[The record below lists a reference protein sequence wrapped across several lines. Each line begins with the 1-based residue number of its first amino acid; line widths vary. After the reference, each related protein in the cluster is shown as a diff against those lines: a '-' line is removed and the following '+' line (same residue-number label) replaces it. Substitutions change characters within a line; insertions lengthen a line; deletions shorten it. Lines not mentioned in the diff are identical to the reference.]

1 MRFAGPSYYR
11 VRALDQGLDLR
22 FYMGVLRRRLLVML
36 LAFAALAGAA
46 FAVAVL
52 LPPVFQSQARI
63 IVESQQI
70 PADLVRSTVTG
81 LADERLQ
88 VIEQRITTRDV
99 LLGLVEKFKLF
110 DDDREKLTPT
120 ELVDEMR
127 SRIAIE
133 RFELGSVGRRG
144 RPDAL
149 TIGFT
154 VGFEDRSPQVAAR
167 VANELVTLILAEDVK
182 SRTSRASETTRFLE
196 READRRRKELVAIE
210 AQISA
215 YKLANDSALP
225 EKLSFLMTQLE
236 RAKNELATL
245 ERDIYATHE
254 QQRLLELELSVRRA
268 GYDGQGGISVAA
280 SALRQQLEALNME
293 LAKKRSVYTESHPDI
308 QALRRQIAS
317 LEKGSSSLTGE
328 PEGSIEPA
336 AASFSPTIETRL
348 LDEKISSLKSRRT
361 NLQGKRDEVAGV
373 IAGLSDLIVR
383 VPEVQ
388 VHLGN
393 LERRQEN
400 MRSRLE
406 ELSAKLDDARLGER
420 LELDKQAE
428 RFEVLEQPITPSEPT
443 RPNRPLILFGGLGFA
458 AAAALGIAFL
468 LEMLN
473 RTVRSAGDIAR
484 VLGQP
489 PLAAIPYITT
499 GGELRRGRWRV
510 ALIVLLGL
518 LTFAAALLAIHV
530 TYLPLDEFAF
540 KVLRRFG
547 I

>member
-1 MRFAGPSYYR
+1 
-11 VRALDQGLDLR
+11 LDQGLDLR

-36 LAFAALAGAA
+36 LAFAAVAGAA

-52 LPPVFQSQARI
+52 LPPVFTSQARI

-110 DDDREKLTPT
+110 GDDRQRLTPT
-120 ELVDEMR
+120 ELVEEMR

-133 RFELGSVGRRG
+133 RFELGAVGRRG

-196 READRRRKELVAIE
+196 READRRRKELVDIE

-215 YKLANDSALP
+215 FKLANDSALP
-225 EKLSFLMTQLE
+225 EKLPFLMTQLE
-236 RAKNELATL
+236 RAKNELAML

-254 QQRLLELELSVRRA
+254 QQRLLELELNVRRA
-268 GYDGQGGISVAA
+268 GSYGGQGGTSLAGGAA
-280 SALRQQLEALNME
+280 RQQLEALNVE
-293 LAKKRSVYTESHPDI
+293 LAKKRSVYTETHPDI

-317 LEKGSSSLTGE
+317 LEAQGSAMAAAQENT
-328 PEGSIEPA
+328 IEPA
-336 AASFSPTIETRL
+336 AASFSPDIQTQL
-348 LDEKISSLKSRRT
+348 LDEKIESLKARRT
-361 NLQGKRDEVAGV
+361 NLQGKRDEVAEV
-373 IAGLSDLIVR
+373 IAGLNELIIR

-388 VHLGN
+388 VYLGN

-406 ELSAKLDDARLGER
+406 ELSAKLDDAKLGER

-428 RFEVLEQPITPSEPT
+428 RFEVLEQPITPTEPT
-443 RPNRPLILFGGLGFA
+443 KPNRPMILLGGLGLA
-458 AAAALGIAFL
+458 AGAALGIALL

-473 RTVRSAGDIAR
+473 RTVRSAGDITR
-484 VLGQP
+484 LLGQP

-499 GGELRRGRWRV
+499 GGEVRRGRWRIV
-510 ALIVLLGL
+510 LIVLVGL
-518 LTFAAALLAIHV
+518 LVVAAALLAIHF
-530 TYLPLDEFAF
+530 TYLPLDEVTFR
-540 KVLRRFG
+540 VLRRFG

>member
-1 MRFAGPSYYR
+1 M
-11 VRALDQGLDLR
+11 DQGLDLR

-46 FAVAVL
+46 FAVALL

-99 LLGLVEKFKLF
+99 LLGLVERFNLF
-110 DDDREKLTPT
+110 DDDRDRFTPT
-120 ELVDEMR
+120 ELVEEMR
-127 SRIAIE
+127 SRITIE
-133 RFELGSVGRRG
+133 RFELGSVGRSS

-154 VGFEDRSPQVAAR
+154 VGFEDRSPQTAAR

-196 READRRRKELVAIE
+196 READRRRKELVDIE

-225 EKLSFLMTQLE
+225 EKLPFLMTQLE

-254 QQRLLELELSVRRA
+254 QQRLLELELNVRQA
-268 GYDGQGGISVAA
+268 GYGGQGGTSVAA
-280 SALRQQLEALNME
+280 SAERQQLEALNME
-293 LAKKRSVYTESHPDI
+293 LAKKRSVYTESHPDV

-317 LEKGSSSLTGE
+317 LEQGSTNMASDMASET
-328 PEGSIEPA
+328 EGTVEPA

-348 LDEKISSLKSRRT
+348 LDEKISSLKARRI
-361 NLQGKRDEVAGV
+361 NLQGKRDEVAEV
-373 IAGLSDLIVR
+373 IARLNELIIR

-388 VHLGN
+388 VQLGN
-393 LERRQEN
+393 LERRHEN

-406 ELSAKLDDARLGER
+406 ELSAKLDDAKLGER

-428 RFEVLEQPITPSEPT
+428 RFEVLEQPITPTEPT
-443 RPNRPLILFGGLGFA
+443 KPNRPLILFGGLGMA
-458 AAAALGIAFL
+458 AAAAFGIAFL
-468 LEMLN
+468 LEMVN

-484 VLGQP
+484 ILGQP

-510 ALIVLLGL
+510 VLVVLLGL
-518 LTFAAALLAIHV
+518 ATVAAALLAIHLA
-530 TYLPLDEFAF
+530 YLPLDEFAF
-540 KVLRRFG
+540 RVLRRFG

>member
-1 MRFAGPSYYR
+1 
-11 VRALDQGLDLR
+11 LDQGLDLR

-46 FAVAVL
+46 FAVALL

-99 LLGLVEKFKLF
+99 LLGLVERFKLF
-110 DDDREKLTPT
+110 ADERLTPT
-120 ELVDEMR
+120 ELVEEMR

-133 RFELGSVGRRG
+133 RFELGSVGRRS

-154 VGFEDRSPQVAAR
+154 VGFEDRSPQIAAR

-196 READRRRKELVAIE
+196 READRRRKELVIIE

-215 YKLANDSALP
+215 SKLANDSALP
-225 EKLSFLMTQLE
+225 EKLPFLMTQLE

-254 QQRLLELELSVRRA
+254 QQRLLELELNVRRA
-268 GYDGQGGISVAA
+268 GSYGGTSVAGNA
-280 SALRQQLEALNME
+280 ARQQLEALNME
-293 LAKKRSVYTESHPDI
+293 LARKRSVYTESHPDI

-317 LEKGSSSLTGE
+317 LEKQGSPDMAGE

-336 AASFSPTIETRL
+336 AASFSPDIETRL
-348 LDEKISSLKSRRT
+348 LDEKINSLKARRT
-361 NLQGKRDEVAGV
+361 NLQGKRDEVAEV
-373 IAGLSDLIVR
+373 IAGLNELIIR

-388 VHLGN
+388 VQLGN
-393 LERRQEN
+393 LERRHEN

-406 ELSAKLDDARLGER
+406 ELSAKLDDAKLGER

-428 RFEVLEQPITPSEPT
+428 RFEVLEQPITPTEPV
-443 RPNRPLILFGGLGFA
+443 RPNRPLILFGGLGMA

-510 ALIVLLGL
+510 VLIVLLGL
-518 LTFAAALLAIHV
+518 ATIAAALLAIHV

-540 KVLRRFG
+540 RVLRRFG

>member
-1 MRFAGPSYYR
+1 
-11 VRALDQGLDLR
+11 LDQGLDLR

-46 FAVAVL
+46 FAVALL

-110 DDDREKLTPT
+110 GDDRQRLTPT
-120 ELVDEMR
+120 ELVEEMR

-268 GYDGQGGISVAA
+268 GYGGQGGTSVAA
-280 SALRQQLEALNME
+280 SAARQQLEALNME

-317 LEKGSSSLTGE
+317 LEQGSPNRLASRR
-328 PEGSIEPA
+328 
-336 AASFSPTIETRL
+336 AASSPPRRVSLPPSRPGCWTKRSPRSKAAGPTCRASATRSPR
-348 LDEKISSLKSRRT
+348 SSP
-361 NLQGKRDEVAGV
+361 D
-373 IAGLSDLIVR
+373 
-383 VPEVQ
+383 
-388 VHLGN
+388 
-393 LERRQEN
+393 
-400 MRSRLE
+400 
-406 ELSAKLDDARLGER
+406 
-420 LELDKQAE
+420 
-428 RFEVLEQPITPSEPT
+428 
-443 RPNRPLILFGGLGFA
+443 
-458 AAAALGIAFL
+458 
-468 LEMLN
+468 
-473 RTVRSAGDIAR
+473 
-484 VLGQP
+484 
-489 PLAAIPYITT
+489 
-499 GGELRRGRWRV
+499 
-510 ALIVLLGL
+510 
-518 LTFAAALLAIHV
+518 
-530 TYLPLDEFAF
+530 
-540 KVLRRFG
+540 
-547 I
+547 

>member
-1 MRFAGPSYYR
+1 M
-11 VRALDQGLDLR
+11 DQGLDLR
-22 FYMGVLRRRLLVML
+22 FYLGVLRRRLLVML
-36 LAFAALAGAA
+36 LAFAALAGAG

-110 DDDREKLTPT
+110 GDDRERLTPT
-120 ELVDEMR
+120 ELVEEMR

-133 RFELGSVGRRG
+133 RFELGTVGRRS

-154 VGFEDRSPQVAAR
+154 VGFEDRSPQLAAR

-196 READRRRKELVAIE
+196 READRRRKELVEIE

-225 EKLSFLMTQLE
+225 EKLPFLMTQLE

-254 QQRLLELELSVRRA
+254 QQRLLELELNVRRA
-268 GYDGQGGISVAA
+268 GSYGGTSVAGNA
-280 SALRQQLEALNME
+280 ARQQLEVLNME

-308 QALRRQIAS
+308 LALRRQIAS
-317 LEKGSSSLTGE
+317 LEEQGSAA
-328 PEGSIEPA
+328 PEGSVEPA
-336 AASFSPTIETRL
+336 AASFSPDIETRL
-348 LDEKISSLKSRRT
+348 LDEKIASLKARRT
-361 NLQGKRDEVAGV
+361 NLQGKRDEVAEV
-373 IAGLSDLIVR
+373 ISGLNDLIVK

-393 LERRQEN
+393 LERRHEN

-428 RFEVLEQPITPSEPT
+428 RFEVLEQPITPTEPI
-443 RPNRPLILFGGLGFA
+443 RPNRPLILFGGLGIA

-473 RTVRSAGDIAR
+473 RTVRSAGDVAR
-484 VLGQP
+484 LLGQP

-510 ALIVLLGL
+510 GLIVLLGL
-518 LTFAAALLAIHV
+518 ATVAAALLAIHV

-540 KVLRRFG
+540 RVLRRFG

>member
-1 MRFAGPSYYR
+1 
-11 VRALDQGLDLR
+11 LDQGLDLR
-22 FYMGVLRRRLLVML
+22 FCLSVLRRRLLVML

-52 LPPVFQSQARI
+52 LPPVFQSQAKI

-99 LLGLVEKFKLF
+99 LLGLVEKFDLF
-110 DDDREKLTPT
+110 PDERARLTPT
-120 ELVDEMR
+120 ELVELMR
-127 SRIAIE
+127 ERIAIE
-133 RFELGSVGRRG
+133 RFDLGSVGRRG

-182 SRTSRASETTRFLE
+182 SRTARASETTRFLE
-196 READRRRKELVAIE
+196 READRRRKELVVLE

-215 YKLANDSALP
+215 YKLENDSALP
-225 EKLSFLMTQLE
+225 EKLPFLMSQLE

-245 ERDIYATHE
+245 DREIYATHE
-254 QQRLLELELSVRRA
+254 QQRLMELELNIRRA
-268 GYDGQGGISVAA
+268 GLGGGSGSPA
-280 SALRQQLEALNME
+280 SATQQQLEALNLE
-293 LAKKRSVYTESHPDI
+293 LARKRSVYTDTHPDI
-308 QALRRQIAS
+308 QSLRRQIAS
-317 LEKGSSSLTGE
+317 LEEQGSAIAASAET
-328 PEGSIEPA
+328 IEPSSA
-336 AASFSPTIETRL
+336 ANFALDVTTRL
-348 LDEKISSLKSRRT
+348 LSEKIDSLKARRA
-361 NLQGKRDEVAGV
+361 NLQGKYDAVSEV
-373 IAGLSDLIVR
+373 IEGLSQLIVR

-393 LERRQEN
+393 LERRHEN
-400 MRSRLE
+400 MRTSLE
-406 ELSAKLDDARLGER
+406 ELSSKLDEAKLGER

-428 RFEVLEQPITPSEPT
+428 RFEVLEQPITPTEPT
-443 RPNRPLILFGGLGFA
+443 RPNRPVILLGGLGLA
-458 AAAALGIAFL
+458 AGAALGIALL

-473 RTVRSAGDIAR
+473 RTVRSAADVAR
-484 VLGQP
+484 IMGQP
-489 PLAAIPYITT
+489 PLATIPYMTTT
-499 GGELRRGRWRV
+499 GEIRRARARMML
-510 ALIVLLGL
+510 ALLMALMIV
-518 LTFAAALLAIHV
+518 AAALLAIHFA
-530 TYLPLDEFAF
+530 YMPLDEVAF
-540 KVLRRFG
+540 KVLARFG

>member
-1 MRFAGPSYYR
+1 
-11 VRALDQGLDLR
+11 
-22 FYMGVLRRRLLVML
+22 ML
-36 LAFAALAGAA
+36 LAFAALAGAG

-110 DDDREKLTPT
+110 GQDRDRLTPT
-120 ELVDEMR
+120 ELVEAMR
-127 SRIAIE
+127 GRIAIE
-133 RFELGSVGRRG
+133 RFELGMVGRRS

-154 VGFEDRSPQVAAR
+154 VGFEDRSPQLAAR

-196 READRRRKELVAIE
+196 READRRRKELVEIE

-225 EKLSFLMTQLE
+225 EKLPFLMTQLE

-254 QQRLLELELSVRRA
+254 QQRLLELELNVRRA
-268 GYDGQGGISVAA
+268 GTYGGTSVAGNA
-280 SALRQQLEALNME
+280 ARQQLEVLNME

-317 LEKGSSSLTGE
+317 LEEQRSAA
-328 PEGSIEPA
+328 PEGSVELA
-336 AASFSPTIETRL
+336 AANFSPDIETRL
-348 LDEKISSLKSRRT
+348 LDEKIASLKARRS
-361 NLQGKRDEVAGV
+361 NLQGKRDEVAEV
-373 IAGLSDLIVR
+373 IAGLNDLIVK

-393 LERRQEN
+393 LERRHEN

-406 ELSAKLDDARLGER
+406 ELSAKLDDAKLGER

-428 RFEVLEQPITPSEPT
+428 RFEVLEQPITPTEPI
-443 RPNRPLILFGGLGFA
+443 RPNRPLILFGGLGIA

-473 RTVRSAGDIAR
+473 RTVRCAGDVAR
-484 VLGQP
+484 LLGQP

-510 ALIVLLGL
+510 GLIVLLGL
-518 LTFAAALLAIHV
+518 ATVAAALLAIHV

-540 KVLRRFG
+540 RVLRRFG

>member
-1 MRFAGPSYYR
+1 M
-11 VRALDQGLDLR
+11 DQGLDLR
-22 FYMGVLRRRLLVML
+22 FYLGVLRRRLLVML
-36 LAFAALAGAA
+36 LAFAALAGAG

-110 DDDREKLTPT
+110 GDDRERLTPT
-120 ELVDEMR
+120 ELVEEMR

-133 RFELGSVGRRG
+133 RFELGTVGRRS

-154 VGFEDRSPQVAAR
+154 VGFEDRSPQLAAR

-196 READRRRKELVAIE
+196 READRRRKELVEIE

-225 EKLSFLMTQLE
+225 EKLPFLMTQLE

-254 QQRLLELELSVRRA
+254 QQRLLELELNVRRA
-268 GYDGQGGISVAA
+268 GSYGGTSVAGNA
-280 SALRQQLEALNME
+280 ARQQLEVLNME

-308 QALRRQIAS
+308 LALRRQIAS
-317 LEKGSSSLTGE
+317 LEEQGSAA
-328 PEGSIEPA
+328 PEGSVEPA
-336 AASFSPTIETRL
+336 AASFSPDIETRL
-348 LDEKISSLKSRRT
+348 LDEKIASLKARRT
-361 NLQGKRDEVAGV
+361 NLQGKRDEVAEV
-373 IAGLSDLIVR
+373 ISGLNDLIVK

-393 LERRQEN
+393 LERRHEN

-428 RFEVLEQPITPSEPT
+428 RFEVLEQPITPTEPI
-443 RPNRPLILFGGLGFA
+443 RPNRPLILFGGLGIA
-458 AAAALGIAFL
+458 AGAALGIAFL

-473 RTVRSAGDIAR
+473 RTVRSAGDVAR
-484 VLGQP
+484 LLGQP

-510 ALIVLLGL
+510 GLIVLLGL
-518 LTFAAALLAIHV
+518 ATVAAALLAIHV

-540 KVLRRFG
+540 RVLRRFG

>member
-1 MRFAGPSYYR
+1 
-11 VRALDQGLDLR
+11 LDQGLDLR

-36 LAFAALAGAA
+36 LAFAALAAAA
-46 FAVAVL
+46 FAVALL

-99 LLGLVEKFKLF
+99 LLSLVEKFKLF
-110 DDDREKLTPT
+110 GDDRQRLTPT
-120 ELVDEMR
+120 ELVEAMR

-133 RFELGSVGRRG
+133 RFELGTVGRRA

-225 EKLSFLMTQLE
+225 EKLPFLMTQLE

-245 ERDIYATHE
+245 EREIYATHE

-268 GYDGQGGISVAA
+268 GYGGQGGTGVAA
-280 SALRQQLEALNME
+280 SAARRQLEALNME

-317 LEKGSSSLTGE
+317 LEKQDSDA

-336 AASFSPTIETRL
+336 AASFSPDIETRL
-348 LDEKISSLKSRRT
+348 LDEKIASLKSRRT
-361 NLQGKRDEVAGV
+361 NLQGKRDEVAEV
-373 IAGLSDLIVR
+373 IAGLNDLIIR

-393 LERRQEN
+393 LERRHEN

-406 ELSAKLDDARLGER
+406 ELSAKLDDAKLGER

-428 RFEVLEQPITPSEPT
+428 RFEVLEQPITPTEPT
-443 RPNRPLILFGGLGFA
+443 RPNRPLILFGGLGMA
-458 AAAALGIAFL
+458 AAAALGLALL

-510 ALIVLLGL
+510 GLVMLLGL
-518 LTFAAALLAIHV
+518 ATVAAALLAIHAA
-530 TYLPLDEFAF
+530 YLPLDEFAF
-540 KVLRRFG
+540 RVLRRFG

>member
-1 MRFAGPSYYR
+1 
-11 VRALDQGLDLR
+11 LDQGLDLR
-22 FYMGVLRRRLLVML
+22 FYIGVLRRRLLVML
-36 LAFAALAGAA
+36 LAFAAVAGAG
-46 FAVAVL
+46 FAVALL

-99 LLGLVEKFKLF
+99 LLGLVERFKLF
-110 DDDREKLTPT
+110 GDDRRKLTPT
-120 ELVDEMR
+120 ELVEEMR

-133 RFELGSVGRRG
+133 RFELGSVGRRS

-154 VGFEDRSPQVAAR
+154 VGFEDRSPQTAAR

-225 EKLSFLMTQLE
+225 EKLPFLMTQLE

-268 GYDGQGGISVAA
+268 GYGRGGASLAA
-280 SALRQQLEALNME
+280 SAARQQLEMLNME
-293 LAKKRSVYTESHPDI
+293 LAKKRSVYSESHPDI

-317 LEKGSSSLTGE
+317 LEKSSPSMAGE

-336 AASFSPTIETRL
+336 AASFSPDIESRL
-348 LDEKISSLKSRRT
+348 LDEKISSLKARRT

-393 LERRQEN
+393 LERRHEN

-406 ELSAKLDDARLGER
+406 ELSAKLDDAKLGER

-428 RFEVLEQPITPSEPT
+428 RFEVLEQPITPTEPT
-443 RPNRPLILFGGLGFA
+443 RPNRPLILFGGLGIA
-458 AAAALGIAFL
+458 VAAALGIALL

-473 RTVRSAGDIAR
+473 RTVRSAGDVAR
-484 VLGQP
+484 ILGQP

-499 GGELRRGRWRV
+499 GGELRRGRWR
-510 ALIVLLGL
+510 AGLIVLLVL
-518 LTFAAALLAIHV
+518 LIVAAALLAIHV
-530 TYLPLDEFAF
+530 AYLPLDEFAF

>member
-1 MRFAGPSYYR
+1 M
-11 VRALDQGLDLR
+11 DQGLDLR
-22 FYMGVLRRRLLVML
+22 FCLSVLRRRLLVML
-36 LAFAALAGAA
+36 LAFAALAGGA
-46 FAVAVL
+46 FAVALL

-99 LLGLVEKFKLF
+99 LLGLVEKFNLF
-110 DDDREKLTPT
+110 SDDRARLTPT
-120 ELVDEMR
+120 ELVELMR
-127 SRIAIE
+127 QRIAIE
-133 RFELGSVGRRG
+133 RFDLGSVGRRG

-215 YKLANDSALP
+215 YKLENDSALP
-225 EKLSFLMTQLE
+225 EKLPFLMSQLE

-245 ERDIYATHE
+245 DREIYATHE
-254 QQRLLELELSVRRA
+254 QQQLMELELNIREA
-268 GYDGQGGISVAA
+268 GLAGDGSGPSA
-280 SALRQQLEALNME
+280 SAARQQLEALNLE
-293 LAKKRSVYTESHPDI
+293 LARKRSVYTDTHPDV
-308 QALRRQIAS
+308 QSLRRQIAS
-317 LEKGSSSLTGE
+317 LEEQGSAIAASTAETIEPSAASLTQDV
-328 PEGSIEPA
+328 
-336 AASFSPTIETRL
+336 TTRL
-348 LDEKISSLKSRRT
+348 LSEKIDALTARRA
-361 NLQGKRDEVAGV
+361 NLQSKHDAVSEV
-373 IAGLSDLIVR
+373 IEGLNQLIVK

-388 VHLGN
+388 VQLGN
-393 LERRQEN
+393 LERRHEN
-400 MRSRLE
+400 MRDSLE
-406 ELSAKLDDARLGER
+406 ELSAKLDEAKLGER

-428 RFEVLEQPITPSEPT
+428 RFEVLEQPITPTEPT
-443 RPNRPLILFGGLGFA
+443 RPNRPVILLGGLGLA
-458 AAAALGIAFL
+458 AGAALGMALL

-473 RTVRSAGDIAR
+473 RTVRSAADVAR
-484 VLGQP
+484 ILGQP
-489 PLAAIPYITT
+489 PLATIPYLTT
-499 GGELRRGRWRV
+499 VREIRRTRARV
-510 ALIVLLGL
+510 ML
-518 LTFAAALLAIHV
+518 ALLMALMIVAAVLAAIHFA
-530 TYLPLDEFAF
+530 YLPLDKVGI
-540 KVLRRFG
+540 KVLTRFG